1 MIGGDWRAQ
10 YWSLI
15 GGQAG
20 ELRGRVEPAPA
31 GAARQGVSS
40 VPQVSDLATSPHPAS
55 TISTL
60 PRVTLRLLRE
70 LEAEAADYDTSLL
83 RSRMRI
89 IDSVSF
95 VSISVYECVRLIQFQ
110 L

>member
-1 MIGGDWRAQ
+1 M
-10 YWSLI
+10 
-15 GGQAG
+15 
-20 ELRGRVEPAPA
+20 EPAPA

-40 VPQVSDLATSPHPAS
+40 VPQVSDLAAAS

-89 IDSVSF
+89 IASVPF
-95 VSISVYECVRLIQFQ
+95 VSVYVYECVRPIQFQ
-110 L
+110 F